1 VRSSLGRLARVKGM
15 SLVPSIAKVL
25 CPHVPSAE
33 NDLFTSSGNSANCLG
48 ELRNHEMYSLVIK
61 LSIASQY
68 LLIVLETG
76 SLNSPMALSGIFFS
90 LPKSITSFTF
100 AAHLQHLAS

>member
-1 VRSSLGRLARVKGM
+1 M
-15 SLVPSIAKVL
+15 SLVPSIARVL

-48 ELRNHEMYSLVIK
+48 ELRNHEMCSLVIN
-61 LSIASQY
+61 

-76 SLNSPMALSGIFFS
+76 SLNSPMALPGVFFS

-100 AAHLQHLAS
+100 ATHLQHLAS